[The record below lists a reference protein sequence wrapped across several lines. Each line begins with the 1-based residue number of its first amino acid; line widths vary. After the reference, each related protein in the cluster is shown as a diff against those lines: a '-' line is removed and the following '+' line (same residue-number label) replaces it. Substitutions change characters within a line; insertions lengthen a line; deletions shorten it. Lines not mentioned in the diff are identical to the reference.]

1 MNGMIH
7 TWIHFFVKTR
17 VNILGIII
25 IIIIH
30 ILINID
36 IDVDIDID
44 TIVMIKYF
52 N

>member
-17 VNILGIII
+17 VNIFGII

>member
-17 VNILGIII
+17 VNIFGII

-36 IDVDIDID
+36 IDVDIGID